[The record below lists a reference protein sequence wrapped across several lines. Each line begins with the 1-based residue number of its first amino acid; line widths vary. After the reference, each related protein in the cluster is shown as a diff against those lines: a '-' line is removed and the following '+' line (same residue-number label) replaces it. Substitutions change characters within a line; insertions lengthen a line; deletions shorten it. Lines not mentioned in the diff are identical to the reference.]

1 LSEKLSLNKKEKEE
15 LVVKL
20 HQENKT
26 LRQIAEIVHM
36 SFKDISSI
44 IKRIDE
50 QADDIGTNLS
60 NKSKASQALYMF
72 NNGKKPIDVAI
83 ELDLPESE
91 VCDLQQEFWALHQ
104 LYDLP
109 LVYQQL
115 KNDFDLFFE
124 LFKLL
129 KKNKMLSK
137 QHILKILRYAGHE
150 LPSLES
156 KMRKLTNDII
166 ELEFRKKDLDNTIML
181 QRAQLSDLGQ
191 VITKYQNVIDN
202 KKLR

>member
-1 LSEKLSLNKKEKEE
+1 MQVILNKKEKEE

-26 LRQIAEIVHM
+26 IRQIAEIVHM
-36 SFKDISSI
+36 GFGDIGAI
-44 IKRIDE
+44 IRRIDGITNN
-50 QADDIGTNLS
+50 ADLS
-60 NKSKASQALYMF
+60 NKSKATQALHMF

-104 LYDLP
+104 FYDLP

-115 KNDFDLFFE
+115 KNDFDSFFE

-129 KKNKMLSK
+129 KKNKMPSK
-137 QHILKILRYAGHE
+137 QHILKILRYTGHD
-150 LPSLES
+150 LPSLEN
-156 KMRKLTNDII
+156 KIRKLTSDVI
-166 ELEFRKKDLDNTIML
+166 ELEFQKKDLINTIML

-191 VITKYQNVIDN
+191 AIIRYQNAIDG
-202 KKLR
+202 KQ

>member
-1 LSEKLSLNKKEKEE
+1 MQVILNKKEKEE

-26 LRQIAEIVHM
+26 IRQIAEIVHM
-36 SFKDISSI
+36 SFKDIGAI
-44 IKRIDE
+44 IRRIDGR
-50 QADDIGTNLS
+50 ANDDDINLG
-60 NKSKASQALYMF
+60 NKSKATQALYMF

-115 KNDFDLFFE
+115 KNDFDSFFE

-129 KKNKMLSK
+129 KN
-137 QHILKILRYAGHE
+137 IRC
-150 LPSLES
+150 
-156 KMRKLTNDII
+156 
-166 ELEFRKKDLDNTIML
+166 
-181 QRAQLSDLGQ
+181 
-191 VITKYQNVIDN
+191 
-202 KKLR
+202 